1 MRVFRSQRYTIPLI
15 IINSNQLQM
24 TFMRSAMLDREWIS
38 ILRFLLV
45 NVMKDTL
52 DSILIFI
59 ETYVISI
66 SNYF

>member
-1 MRVFRSQRYTIPLI
+1 VRVFRSQRYTIPLI

-24 TFMRSAMLDREWIS
+24 TFMRSAMLDRVWIS

-52 DSILIFI
+52 YSILIFI